1 MRCGRVDNFCRKYL
15 ATFLLSIFGESSMK
29 RLQEIVVNGI
39 RTGTYNYSNG
49 MVGTR
54 DLPEFVAE
62 TAYFR
67 AKGNSKHRM
76 MMRNIKA
83 PTDTR
88 KTWREQLSAVIKACN
103 KKFVAA

>member
-1 MRCGRVDNFCRKYL
+1 
-15 ATFLLSIFGESSMK
+15 MK
-29 RLQEIVVNGI
+29 RMNELSPGVFA
-39 RTGTYNYSNG
+39 YSNG
-49 MVGTR
+49 QVGTR
-54 DLPEFVAE
+54 DLPVFVAE

-67 AKGNSKHRM
+67 AKGNSKHQM

-88 KTWREQLSAVIKACN
+88 KTRREQLSAVIKACN